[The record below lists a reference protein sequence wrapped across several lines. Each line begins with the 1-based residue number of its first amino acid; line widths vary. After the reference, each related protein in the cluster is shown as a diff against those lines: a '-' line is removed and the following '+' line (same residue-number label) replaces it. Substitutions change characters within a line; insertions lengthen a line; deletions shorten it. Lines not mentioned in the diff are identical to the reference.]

1 MNSKRYFLE
10 FSYAGTAYHGWQ
22 RQPNAISV
30 QEVMEGALN
39 TLLRQKSSLTAAG
52 RTDTGVHARKMVA
65 HFDGIIAETELNQ
78 LVFRLNQ
85 LLPKDIA
92 IHSIRLVHPEAHARF
107 DALSRTYEYHIN
119 DVKAPFKQG
128 LSYSLY
134 HPLEIKTMNTA
145 ASILLEYKDFECFS
159 KSNTDVKTF
168 FCEITQAE
176 WKKNRNG
183 LVFTI
188 SANRFLRNM
197 VRAIV
202 GTLIEVGLAKK
213 NSDQIHQI
221 IQSKNRSLAGYS
233 VPAEGLFLTQIDYP
247 NSIYLEHGAG

>member
-1 MNSKRYFLE
+1 
-10 FSYAGTAYHGWQ
+10 
-22 RQPNAISV
+22 
-30 QEVMEGALN
+30 ME
-39 TLLRQKSSLTAAG
+39 
-52 RTDTGVHARKMVA
+52 
-65 HFDGIIAETELNQ
+65 
-78 LVFRLNQ
+78 
-85 LLPKDIA
+85 
-92 IHSIRLVHPEAHARF
+92 
-107 DALSRTYEYHIN
+107 
-119 DVKAPFKQG
+119 
-128 LSYSLY
+128 
-134 HPLEIKTMNTA
+134 
-145 ASILLEYKDFECFS
+145 
-159 KSNTDVKTF
+159 
-168 FCEITQAE
+168 
-176 WKKNRNG
+176 KNRNG